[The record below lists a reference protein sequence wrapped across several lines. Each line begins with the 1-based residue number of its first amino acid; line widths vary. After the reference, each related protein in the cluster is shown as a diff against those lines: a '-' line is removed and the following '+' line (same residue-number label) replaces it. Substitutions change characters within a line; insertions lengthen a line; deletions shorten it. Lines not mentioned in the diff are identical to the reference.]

1 MDGIVP
7 MTKKKKKV
15 LLVSLCVLL
24 LLGGIWYYNR
34 NYTGSCSGWVVDA
47 VTGEPVEGAV
57 VCMQWNT
64 GGFMMVAGGICSAL
78 YETKTDAKGHYYIPT
93 QRCKRF
99 FWFEGVHKEDVMIYK
114 EGYSGYEVIGDDYEL
129 VGRSFATGA
138 EHQPYRKKRNLVRL
152 YPFEL
157 SDSHR
162 RHFEWIQTFGIYNW
176 PEKLLENELQKEM
189 ERARMEK

>member
-1 MDGIVP
+1 M
-7 MTKKKKKV
+7 
-15 LLVSLCVLL
+15 VSLCVLL
-24 LLGGIWYYNR
+24 LLGGIWYYHR
-34 NYTGSCSGWVVDA
+34 NYTGSCSGTVVSA
-47 VTGEPVEGAV
+47 VTGEPIEGAV
-57 VCMQWNT
+57 VCMQWKT
-64 GGFMMVAGGICSAL
+64 RGFMMMGAGRCAAF
-78 YETKTDAKGHYYIPT
+78 YETKTDANGRYYVPN
-93 QRCKRF
+93 QR
-99 FWFEGVHKEDVMIYK
+99 FEGKQRDIHKEDVMIYK